1 MITVLVIE
9 DEPDIRALLD
19 VQLELDGYTVIGCES
34 AEQGLEVMRAG
45 HVDLVLLDAGLPGMT
60 GYEMLL
66 VVADEPHLADV
77 PIVMLTGS
85 RDIDDVA
92 HAFRLG
98 VRDHIAKP
106 FRSKDLRARIAAA
119 LDRRA
124 AAVGAST

>member
-1 MITVLVIE
+1 M
-9 DEPDIRALLD
+9 
-19 VQLELDGYTVIGCES
+19 GC
-34 AEQGLEVMRAG
+34 LR
-45 HVDLVLLDAGLPGMT
+45 LPGGHPFT
-60 GYEMLL
+60 VSDPS